1 MILSSFPSVSRIGFT
16 RCGLRCASLE
26 ELLCSSNPY
35 EEIEVLD
42 LSGND
47 FDNQM
52 LFVDV
57 LRKTV
62 FGVRLIKTLVI
73 SDNGFAPMIVPLIK
87 NLGNSIEEVVL

>member
-1 MILSSFPSVSRIGFT
+1 
-16 RCGLRCASLE
+16 
-26 ELLCSSNPY
+26 
-35 EEIEVLD
+35 
-42 LSGND
+42 
-47 FDNQM
+47 M